1 MTRDDGRTR
10 YEGTLGVWAKI
21 TMSSVQFSSVQLSGS
36 VVSDSLRPHGLQHAL
51 GGSIRMLQ
59 NSNTGLRLP
68 GSELLLGMICIIL
81 DKSFNLS
88 KPHLPHRKLGRIIV
102 LIKYYADQ

>member
-1 MTRDDGRTR
+1 MTRDDRKTG
-10 YEGTLGVWAKI
+10 YEGTVGMCAKI
-21 TMSSVQFSSVQLSGS
+21 TTSSVWFSRS
-36 VVSDSLRPHGLQHAL
+36 VVSDSLRPHGLQHPL
-51 GGSIRMLQ
+51 GGSIKRLQ
-59 NSNTGLRLP
+59 NSNTRLRLP
-68 GSELLLGMICIIL
+68 GSELLLGVICIIL